1 MKKFTSKN
9 QQIGQVGEDL
19 AVKFLVKQGFSL
31 LERNY
36 TLKIGEIDIVA
47 TKAQKLHFIE
57 VKTLQKDLSV
67 TRETLQQTQGKPLQ
81 QTQDKQS
88 SSAPQKV
95 KDELFRPEDN
105 VSREKLRR
113 FSSTV
118 LEYLDHKGVPHET
131 DWQIDVVTVLLDLV
145 NKQAKVEIL
154 SNVIVEQ

>member
-31 LERNY
+31 LQRNY

-67 TRETLQQTQGKPLQ
+67 TRETL
-81 QTQDKQS
+81 
-88 SSAPQKV
+88 
-95 KDELFRPEDN
+95 
-105 VSREKLRR
+105 
-113 FSSTV
+113 
-118 LEYLDHKGVPHET
+118 
-131 DWQIDVVTVLLDLV
+131 
-145 NKQAKVEIL
+145 
-154 SNVIVEQ
+154 